1 MKAIVS
7 ARTLAE
13 IKAFVLGSIADDLC
27 IAWEAQEAL
36 DGERWD
42 WQPHAR
48 LCLLAGG
55 AVATQSSTLAS
66 FLGLHA
72 SPAGVRDAAL
82 RDRELILMIDRE
94 LVTGEAMLRVLHGL
108 LSKYGENIEGFDP
121 SWRRKIEVVLH
132 GAVITV
138 R

>member
-1 MKAIVS
+1 MRPVVS

-13 IKAFVLGSIADDLC
+13 IKAFVLGSIADDL
-27 IAWEAQEAL
+27 AMAFEAQQAL
-36 DGERWD
+36 DGEQWD

-48 LCLLAGG
+48 LCLIAGG
-55 AVATQSSTLAS
+55 AVATPSSTLAS
-66 FLGLHA
+66 FLVLHA
-72 SPAGVRDAAL
+72 SPAVVRDAAL

-94 LVTGEAMLRVLHGL
+94 LIVGEAMLRVLHGL

-121 SWRRKIEVVLH
+121 SWRSKIEMVLH